1 MGDQDPYP
9 SRVQF
14 RKQRSKKENKFKKL
28 AIRSG
33 MALFVFIILLT
44 GVLAVTAFAYVK
56 DAPSLNP
63 DQLIAPQSSTVY
75 DMDNEKV
82 LDIAG
87 EEYRKTIP
95 LEQVP
100 ERVQNAF
107 LAVEDARFW
116 DHHGVDVKRI
126 AGALVENV
134 KEGFGAEGGS
144 TITQQLVKLSFL
156 SSEKTVERKVQEVYL
171 SLRLERKYSKKEI
184 LELYLNK
191 VYFGEG
197 TYGVATA
204 SEVFFTKSVEDLTI
218 SEAALLAGLPQ
229 RPSAYN
235 PFKNPELA
243 EKRRDTVLALMEQH
257 GFISENEK
265 KEAQSTPVEDLLKK
279 QKKQTKYQ
287 SFIDHVI
294 EELKENGIDEKAIY
308 TEGLKIYTTLDPKA
322 QEFTEKVLMTN
333 EHIDY
338 PDDKFRAGVA
348 LLDTETGEI
357 RALGGRRNTE
367 EEEIE
372 RGFNYATQLKRQP
385 GSTIK
390 PIMAYGPA
398 IEKLNWT
405 PDQIIKDEQIE
416 MNGKVFRNWNNK
428 YHGNVTMK
436 TALQWSY
443 NIPAIKTMQAVGAE
457 EVKKFAG
464 KLGIELD
471 EVYPAYAIGGFT
483 EGISPL
489 QLAGAFAA
497 FGNEGVYHKPHAV
510 RKIVYPNGK
519 ERQLQPE
526 SVQAMSDNTAYLITD
541 MLKAVV
547 TQGTGQMANIPGL
560 PLAGKT
566 GTNQLPDGI
575 YGSGA
580 ADAWFVGYTTR
591 YTASVWI
598 GYDEI
603 TQETYIKS
611 NDTHIARLIFKQIM
625 SKISEDKE
633 TPDFKRPS
641 SVGNRPET
649 TPKQETENKNKS
661 EQSNDVEK
669 KTEEE
674 DEQKKDT
681 NEESKRKP
689 KEQEKKKE
697 RDKNKE
703 KNDEKN
709 PNQPKPEKPED
720 EEPPKEDPEPE
731 DPDEENND

>member
-1 MGDQDPYP
+1 MGEQYP
-9 SRVQF
+9 SRSEF
-14 RKQRSKKENKFKKL
+14 RKQRSKGESKFKKL
-28 AIRSG
+28 AIRTG
-33 MALFVFIILLT
+33 IALFIFFFLFV
-44 GVLAVTAFAYVK
+44 GVLAVVGIAYVK
-56 DAPSLNP
+56 DAPPLNP
-63 DQLIAPQSSTVY
+63 EQLVAPQSSTIY
-75 DMDNEKV
+75 DMNNKKV

-87 EEYRKTIP
+87 EEYRKTIS
-95 LEQVP
+95 LDQVP

-116 DHHGVDVKRI
+116 SHQGIDIKRI
-126 AGALVENV
+126 GGALVENV

-144 TITQQLVKLSFL
+144 TITQQLVKLSYL
-156 SSEKTVERKVQEVYL
+156 SSEKTVERKIQEMYL
-171 SLRLERKYSKKEI
+171 ALKLERKYSKEEI

-197 TYGVATA
+197 TYGIATA
-204 SEVFFTKSVEDLTI
+204 SEVFFSKSVEELTI

-235 PFKNPELA
+235 PIEYPELA
-243 EKRRDTVLALMEQH
+243 EKRRDTVLSLMEKH
-257 GFISENEK
+257 GFISAKEK
-265 KEAQSTPVEDLLKK
+265 KEAQLTSVKDLLKK

-294 EELKENGIDEKAIY
+294 EELKEKGIHEKAIY

-322 QEFTEKVLMTN
+322 QEFTEKVLMTD

-338 PDDKFRAGVA
+338 PDEQFRASVA

-357 RALGGRRNTE
+357 RALGGRRNME
-367 EEEIE
+367 EDEIE

-385 GSTIK
+385 GSTAK

-405 PDQIIKDEQIE
+405 PNQMIKDEPIE
-416 MNGKVFRNWNNK
+416 LNGKVFRNWNNK

-443 NIPAIKTMQAVGAE
+443 NIPAIKTMQAVGSD
-457 EVKKFAG
+457 EVKDFAG

-471 EVYPAYAIGGFT
+471 EVYPAYAIGGFKD
-483 EGISPL
+483 GVSPL

-497 FGNEGVYHKPHAV
+497 FGNEGVYNQPHAV
-510 RKIVYPNGK
+510 RKIVYLDGR
-519 ERQLQPE
+519 ERKLQPE
-526 SVQAMSDNTAYLITD
+526 SVKAMSERTAYLITD

-547 TQGTGQMANIPGL
+547 TQGTGQLANIPGL

-598 GYDEI
+598 GYDKI
-603 TQETYIKS
+603 TQETYVKS
-611 NDTHIARLIFKQIM
+611 NDTRIARLIFKEIM
-625 SKISEDKE
+625 AHVSEGKE

-641 SVGNRPET
+641 SVRTIPD
-649 TPKQETENKNKS
+649 PPA
-661 EQSNDVEK
+661 EK
-669 KTEEE
+669 ELDDKEE
-674 DEQKKDT
+674 DKSDKGKKEEDKKKKDNDKDSERKKEEKDDNQKKDHDE
-681 NEESKRKP
+681 NKG
-689 KEQEKKKE
+689 KK
-697 RDKNKE
+697 DKE
-703 KNDEKN
+703 KPEK
-709 PNQPKPEKPED
+709 PKPEKPKD

-731 DPDEENND
+731 KPDDNDDD

>member
-1 MGDQDPYP
+1 MGEQYP
-9 SRVQF
+9 SRSEF
-14 RKQRSKKENKFKKL
+14 RKQRSKGESKFKKL
-28 AIRSG
+28 AIRTG
-33 MALFVFIILLT
+33 IALFIFFFLFV
-44 GVLAVTAFAYVK
+44 GVLAVVGIAYVK
-56 DAPSLNP
+56 DAPPLNP
-63 DQLIAPQSSTVY
+63 EQLVAPQSSTIY
-75 DMDNEKV
+75 DMNNKKV

-87 EEYRKTIP
+87 EEYRKTIS
-95 LEQVP
+95 LDQVP

-116 DHHGVDVKRI
+116 SHQGIDIKRI
-126 AGALVENV
+126 GGALVENV

-144 TITQQLVKLSFL
+144 TITQQLVKLSYL
-156 SSEKTVERKVQEVYL
+156 SSEKTVERKIQEMYL
-171 SLRLERKYSKKEI
+171 ALKLERKYSKEEI

-197 TYGVATA
+197 TYGIATA
-204 SEVFFTKSVEDLTI
+204 SEVFFSKSVEELTI

-235 PFKNPELA
+235 PIEYPELA
-243 EKRRDTVLALMEQH
+243 EKRRDTVLSLMEKH
-257 GFISENEK
+257 GFISAKEK
-265 KEAQSTPVEDLLKK
+265 QEAQLTSVKDLLKK

-294 EELKENGIDEKAIY
+294 EELKEKGIHEKAIY

-322 QEFTEKVLMTN
+322 QEFTEKVLMTD

-338 PDDKFRAGVA
+338 PDEQFRASVA

-357 RALGGRRNTE
+357 RALGGRRNME
-367 EEEIE
+367 EDEIE

-385 GSTIK
+385 GSTAK

-405 PDQIIKDEQIE
+405 PNQMIKDEPIE
-416 MNGKVFRNWNNK
+416 LNGKEFRNWNNK

-443 NIPAIKTMQAVGAE
+443 NIPAIKTMQAVGSD
-457 EVKKFAG
+457 EVKDFAG

-471 EVYPAYAIGGFT
+471 EVYPAYAIGGFKD
-483 EGISPL
+483 GVSPL

-497 FGNEGVYHKPHAV
+497 FGNEGVYNQPHAV
-510 RKIVYPNGK
+510 RKIVYLDGR
-519 ERQLQPE
+519 ERKLQPE
-526 SVQAMSDNTAYLITD
+526 SVKAMSERTAYLITD

-547 TQGTGQMANIPGL
+547 TQGTGQLANIPGL

-598 GYDEI
+598 GYDKI
-603 TQETYIKS
+603 TQETYVKS
-611 NDTHIARLIFKQIM
+611 NDTRIARLIFKEIM
-625 SKISEDKE
+625 AHVSEGKE

-641 SVGNRPET
+641 SVRTIPD
-649 TPKQETENKNKS
+649 PPA
-661 EQSNDVEK
+661 EK
-669 KTEEE
+669 ELDDKEE
-674 DEQKKDT
+674 DKSDKGKKEEDKKKKDNDKDSERKKEEKDDNQKKDHDE
-681 NEESKRKP
+681 NKG
-689 KEQEKKKE
+689 KK
-697 RDKNKE
+697 DKE
-703 KNDEKN
+703 KPEK
-709 PNQPKPEKPED
+709 PKPEKPKD

-731 DPDEENND
+731 KPDDNDDD

>member
-1 MGDQDPYP
+1 MGEQYP
-9 SRVQF
+9 SRSEF
-14 RKQRSKKENKFKKL
+14 RKQRSKGESKFKKL
-28 AIRSG
+28 AIRTG
-33 MALFVFIILLT
+33 IALFIFFFLFV
-44 GVLAVTAFAYVK
+44 GVLAVVGIAYVK
-56 DAPSLNP
+56 DAPPLNP
-63 DQLIAPQSSTVY
+63 EQLVAPQSSTIY
-75 DMDNEKV
+75 DMNNKKV

-87 EEYRKTIP
+87 EEYRKTIS
-95 LEQVP
+95 LDQVP

-116 DHHGVDVKRI
+116 SHQGIDIKRI
-126 AGALVENV
+126 GGALVENV

-144 TITQQLVKLSFL
+144 TITQQLVKLSYL
-156 SSEKTVERKVQEVYL
+156 SSEKTVERKIQEMYL
-171 SLRLERKYSKKEI
+171 ALKLERKYSKKEI

-197 TYGVATA
+197 TYGIATA
-204 SEVFFTKSVEDLTI
+204 SEVFFSKSVEELTI

-235 PFKNPELA
+235 PIEYPELA
-243 EKRRDTVLALMEQH
+243 EKRRDTVLSLMEKH
-257 GFISENEK
+257 GFISAKEK
-265 KEAQSTPVEDLLKK
+265 QEAQLTSVKDLLKK

-294 EELKENGIDEKAIY
+294 EELKEKGIHEKAIY

-322 QEFTEKVLMTN
+322 QEFTEKVLMTD

-338 PDDKFRAGVA
+338 PDEQFRASVA

-357 RALGGRRNTE
+357 RALGGRRNME
-367 EEEIE
+367 EDEIE

-385 GSTIK
+385 GSTAK

-405 PDQIIKDEQIE
+405 PNQMIKDEPIE
-416 MNGKVFRNWNNK
+416 LNGKEFRNWNNK

-443 NIPAIKTMQAVGAE
+443 NIPAIKTMQAVGSD
-457 EVKKFAG
+457 EVKDFAG

-471 EVYPAYAIGGFT
+471 EVYPAYAIGGFKD
-483 EGISPL
+483 GVSPL

-497 FGNEGVYHKPHAV
+497 FGNEGVYNQPHAV
-510 RKIVYPNGK
+510 RKIVYLDGR
-519 ERQLQPE
+519 ERKLQPE
-526 SVQAMSDNTAYLITD
+526 SVKAMSERTAYLITD

-547 TQGTGQMANIPGL
+547 TQGTGQLANIPGL

-598 GYDEI
+598 GYDKI
-603 TQETYIKS
+603 TQETYVKS
-611 NDTHIARLIFKQIM
+611 NDTRIARLIFKEIM
-625 SKISEDKE
+625 AHVSEGKE

-641 SVGNRPET
+641 SVRTIPD
-649 TPKQETENKNKS
+649 PPA
-661 EQSNDVEK
+661 EK
-669 KTEEE
+669 ELDDKEE
-674 DEQKKDT
+674 DKSDKGKKEEDKKKKDNDKDSERKKEEKDDNQKKDHDE
-681 NEESKRKP
+681 NKG
-689 KEQEKKKE
+689 KK
-697 RDKNKE
+697 DKE
-703 KNDEKN
+703 KPEK
-709 PNQPKPEKPED
+709 PKPEKPKD

-731 DPDEENND
+731 KPDDNDDD

>member
-1 MGDQDPYP
+1 MGEQYP
-9 SRVQF
+9 SRSEF
-14 RKQRSKKENKFKKL
+14 RKQRSKGESKFKKL
-28 AIRSG
+28 AIRTG
-33 MALFVFIILLT
+33 IALFIFFFLFV
-44 GVLAVTAFAYVK
+44 GVLAVVGIAYVK
-56 DAPSLNP
+56 DAPPLNP
-63 DQLIAPQSSTVY
+63 EQLVAPQSSTIY
-75 DMDNEKV
+75 DMNNKKV

-87 EEYRKTIP
+87 EEYRKTIS
-95 LEQVP
+95 LDQVP

-116 DHHGVDVKRI
+116 SHQGIDIKRI
-126 AGALVENV
+126 GGALVENV

-144 TITQQLVKLSFL
+144 TITQQLVKLSYL
-156 SSEKTVERKVQEVYL
+156 SSEKTVERKIQEMYL
-171 SLRLERKYSKKEI
+171 ALKLERKYSKEEI

-197 TYGVATA
+197 TYGIATA
-204 SEVFFTKSVEDLTI
+204 SEVFFSKSVEELTI

-235 PFKNPELA
+235 PIEYPELA
-243 EKRRDTVLALMEQH
+243 EKRRDTVLSLMEKH
-257 GFISENEK
+257 GFISAKEK
-265 KEAQSTPVEDLLKK
+265 KEAQLTSVKDLLKK

-294 EELKENGIDEKAIY
+294 EELKEKGIHEKAIY

-322 QEFTEKVLMTN
+322 QEFTEKVLMTD

-338 PDDKFRAGVA
+338 PDEQFRASVA

-357 RALGGRRNTE
+357 RALGGRRNME
-367 EEEIE
+367 EDEIE

-385 GSTIK
+385 GSTAK

-405 PDQIIKDEQIE
+405 PNQMIKDEPIE
-416 MNGKVFRNWNNK
+416 LNGKVFRNWNNK

-443 NIPAIKTMQAVGAE
+443 NIPAIKTMQAVGSD
-457 EVKKFAG
+457 EVKDFAG

-471 EVYPAYAIGGFT
+471 EVYPAYAIGGFKD
-483 EGISPL
+483 GVSPL

-497 FGNEGVYHKPHAV
+497 FGNEGVYNQPHAV
-510 RKIVYPNGK
+510 RKIVYLDGR
-519 ERQLQPE
+519 ERKLQPE
-526 SVQAMSDNTAYLITD
+526 SVKAMSERTAYLITD

-547 TQGTGQMANIPGL
+547 TQGTGQLANIPGL

-598 GYDEI
+598 GYDKI
-603 TQETYIKS
+603 TQETYVKS
-611 NDTHIARLIFKQIM
+611 NDTRIARLIFKEIM
-625 SKISEDKE
+625 AHVSEGKE

-641 SVGNRPET
+641 SVRTIPDPPPE
-649 TPKQETENKNKS
+649 KELDDK
-661 EQSNDVEK
+661 
-669 KTEEE
+669 EE
-674 DEQKKDT
+674 DKSDKGKKEEDKKKKDNDKDSERKKEEKDDNQKKDHDE
-681 NEESKRKP
+681 NKG
-689 KEQEKKKE
+689 KK
-697 RDKNKE
+697 DKE
-703 KNDEKN
+703 KPEK
-709 PNQPKPEKPED
+709 PKPEKPKD

-731 DPDEENND
+731 KPDDNDDD